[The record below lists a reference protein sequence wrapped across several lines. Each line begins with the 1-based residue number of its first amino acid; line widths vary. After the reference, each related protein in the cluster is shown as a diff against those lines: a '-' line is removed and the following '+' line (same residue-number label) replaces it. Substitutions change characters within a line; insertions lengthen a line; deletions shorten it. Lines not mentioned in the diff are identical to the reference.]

1 MDKFLLAENLLRP
14 EQSGLWIIH
23 MLDPIS
29 IIECIEGH
37 MQLEGKIYKQFQF
50 ENIDG
55 VTEEWTLSIYHFFT
69 TDFLE
74 TPEDRAPKL
83 LDRAWR
89 WLRAYFQE
97 EDKL

>member
-1 MDKFLLAENLLRP
+1 MDKFLLAENPLRP
-14 EQSGLWIIH
+14 EQSGMWIVH

-29 IIECIEGH
+29 IIQCIEGH
-37 MQLEGKIYKQFQF
+37 VELKSIHKHYSFV
-50 ENIDG
+50 NSDW
-55 VTEEWTLSIYHFFT
+55 VTEDWTLSIVHFFT

-89 WLRAYFQE
+89 WLRAYFKE
-97 EDKL
+97 EDKTP